1 LVNSVAS
8 AEIARI
14 NSFFQAED
22 GYAHIRTAAKAQ
34 KQTEFR
40 MSSELTLSKGL
51 V

>member
-22 GYAHIRTAAKAQ
+22 GFAHIRTAAKAQ
-34 KQTEFR
+34 KQSEIKFNQ
-40 MSSELTLSKGL
+40 ELTL
-51 V
+51 